1 MHSFPE
7 NIPNFF
13 YLILFYAGRAK
24 HRKDELICR
33 QEQGDERK
41 NAMKFVEHQLP
52 RAYHLKCLSN
62 LSEKEIES
70 GCRDSAPSK
79 TVLEQIRYE
88 ARKVL
93 TPFEDESKS
102 LSEIHSQQQQ
112 YWTGMIKGT
121 LQMILSCPRGI
132 ILFSKSTVHIYH
144 FLARIEIVYV
154 DATGSVLLGDK
165 SCCAYEV
172 VVRHPNQGNPP
183 LA

>member
-1 MHSFPE
+1 
-7 NIPNFF
+7 
-13 YLILFYAGRAK
+13 
-24 HRKDELICR
+24 
-33 QEQGDERK
+33 
-41 NAMKFVEHQLP
+41 MKFAEHQLS

-62 LSEKEIES
+62 LSEEEIES

-79 TVLEQIRYE
+79 TVLKQIRYE

-112 YWTGMIKGT
+112 YCTGMIKGT
-121 LQMILSCPRGI
+121 LQMILSRPRGI
-132 ILFSKSTVHIYH
+132 ILFSESTVRIYH
-144 FLARIEIVYV
+144 SPARSDIVYV

-165 SCCAYEV
+165 SCYVYEI

-183 LA
+183 LAVASYFATSHNIPSISYFLQLFCHAESTL